1 MKLQKKLRYAP
12 LVLSLMML
20 LFALGCAL
28 PSPVPVE
35 DSAAAQSEPIDDTA
49 MQDNTYL
56 IDITDMAG
64 NPVQM
69 DAYASSIVVLDPGD
83 CEILCAIGAQE
94 QIVGRSEDCD
104 YPESVSSIAVVT
116 TDGIPNTEQILTL
129 NPQVVVMS
137 AEIAA
142 DTSLIAELKD
152 ANIQPVVTDVNDI
165 NGLYTATTLLGS
177 ITNHVAEAGS
187 VVANLLTAFAGIQ
200 AKVTADGSKTI
211 YFELAP
217 LAAGLQTAGSGT
229 LINDIALLLGYH
241 NEFEDMEGV
250 VSITAAQVIGRS
262 PDVIVTTIPN
272 SEDGTTGVNEILTRV
287 GWEGV
292 QAIVDKQVFTI
303 DSETLT
309 RPGPRIIDAVSALYT
324 YLYETPA
331 E

>member
-1 MKLQKKLRYAP
+1 MKIQKKLRYAP
-12 LVLSLMML
+12 LALTLMML

-35 DSAAAQSEPIDDTA
+35 DSAAAQSEPIDEHAT
-49 MQDNTYL
+49 QDNTYL

-69 DAYASSIVVLDPGD
+69 NSYASSIVVLDPGD

-104 YPESVSSIAVVT
+104 YPESVSSIAVVA
-116 TDGIPNTEQILTL
+116 TDGIPNTEQILAL

-152 ANIQPVVTDVNDI
+152 ANIQPVVTGVTDI

-187 VVANLLTAFAGIQ
+187 VVANLLTAFASIQ

-217 LAAGLQTAGSGT
+217 LATGLETAGSGT

-262 PDVIVTTIPN
+262 PDIIVTTIPN
-272 SEDGTTGVNEILTRV
+272 SEDGTTGVDEILARV
-287 GWEGV
+287 GWESV
-292 QAIVDKQVFTI
+292 QAIADKQVFYI
-303 DSETLT
+303 DGEILS
-309 RPGPRIIDAVSALYT
+309 RPGPRLLDAVSALYT